1 MTRPAVAKGLVAAVV
16 LAAVLAGCSPGRV
29 GGDDRTVAARDPANG
44 ADATAAEPSLFEL
57 RAAFTDASGHERHL
71 EEWAG
76 QPFVVSMIYTSCKS
90 VCPRIAADLTT
101 LDRALPQ
108 DRRARTRFVLVSL
121 DPARDTPAALAAF
134 ARTHKLDERWTLLAA
149 GEDDMRTLAAIL
161 GVRFRPD
168 GEGEIA
174 HSAIIA
180 VADAHG
186 VIRFRRQG
194 LDTGPAPLVHALAAA
209 DESRAAH

>member
-1 MTRPAVAKGLVAAVV
+1 MTRSPGKARVV
-16 LAAVLAGCSPGRV
+16 SCLALAALLAGCSPGRV
-29 GGDDRTVAARDPANG
+29 GEGDRAAAAGDPADVAG
-44 ADATAAEPSLFEL
+44 TSTAAEPSLFEL
-57 RAAFTDASGHERHL
+57 RATFTDASGRERQL

-76 QPFVVSMIYTSCKS
+76 QPFVVSMIYTSCRS
-90 VCPRIAADLTT
+90 VCPRITADLAT
-101 LDRALPQ
+101 LDRALPPEQ
-108 DRRARTRFVLVSL
+108 RARTRFVLVSL

-174 HSAIIA
+174 HSATIA
-180 VADAHG
+180 VADARG

-194 LDTGPAPLVHALAAA
+194 LETGPAPLVQALAAA
-209 DESRAAH
+209 AAH

>member
-1 MTRPAVAKGLVAAVV
+1 MTRARVTCIVTGAA
-16 LAAVLAGCSPGRV
+16 LAALLAGCAPGRV
-29 GGDDRTVAARDPANG
+29 GEDDRAAATSDS
-44 ADATAAEPSLFEL
+44 ADVTGTTAAAEASLFEL
-57 RAAFTDASGHERHL
+57 RAAFTDASGRERHL

-76 QPFVVSMIYTSCKS
+76 QPFVVSMIYTSCQS
-90 VCPRIAADLTT
+90 VCPRITADLTT
-101 LDRALPQ
+101 LDRALPP

-174 HSAIIA
+174 HSATVA
-180 VADAHG
+180 VADARG

-194 LDTGPAPLVHALAAA
+194 LDTGPAPLVQALAAA
-209 DESRAAH
+209 DEPPAH